1 MALFSPDLEVNHIK
15 GEPRWEK
22 LEAVVDSGAAES
34 VAPES
39 MAPWVPMK
47 ASEGSKRG
55 QTYMSASGA
64 KLPNLGEKQFDMV
77 TGEGIWVQATF
88 QVAEVTLAAIGV
100 AKVQKALVQLRRG
113 SQVRPNRDP
122 LAFGFCSYFCS
133 SLTGIGTF
141 FFDG

>member
-1 MALFSPDLEVNHIK
+1 MDDDFEEVSDDSGKQEGGRCCEGHGCGMKGRKSGRSNAGSLPLMALFSPDSEVNHLK
-15 GEPRWEK
+15 GEPKWEK

-64 KLPNLGEKQFDMV
+64 KLPNLGEE
-77 TGEGIWVQATF
+77 T
-88 QVAEVTLAAIGV
+88 
-100 AKVQKALVQLRRG
+100 
-113 SQVRPNRDP
+113 
-122 LAFGFCSYFCS
+122 
-133 SLTGIGTF
+133 
-141 FFDG
+141 